1 MHSIGTH
8 GGAATHSATLQSF
21 ARVAQALEIHR
32 SIVAC
37 HAHIARGQGIHAH
50 TAAWMLPC
58 YRAEFHR
65 LAQALTEAEEGALRH
80 ALETRMRPPVTA
92 RA

>member
-1 MHSIGTH
+1 MNIIGTH
-8 GGAATHSATLQSF
+8 GGAVDTAPSQSF

-37 HAHIARGQGIHAH
+37 HAHIARGQGVHAH

-65 LAQALTEAEEGALRH
+65 VALALTKAEEGALRH
-80 ALETRMRPPVTA
+80 ALETMTRPSITA